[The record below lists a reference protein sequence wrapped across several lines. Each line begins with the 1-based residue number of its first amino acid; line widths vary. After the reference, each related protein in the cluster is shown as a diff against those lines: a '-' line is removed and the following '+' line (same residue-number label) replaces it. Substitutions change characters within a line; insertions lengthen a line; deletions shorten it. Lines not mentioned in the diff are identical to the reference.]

1 MKSKNKMK
9 TKTKKPSEGDELLAE
24 VMRYRRG
31 IGRYNFSM
39 LKSDGQRDL
48 AAIEAWE
55 ELEPKIENRINE
67 VGIKL

>member
-1 MKSKNKMK
+1 MK
-9 TKTKKPSEGDELLAE
+9 TKTKKPSEGDKLLAE

-39 LKSDGQRDL
+39 LKSDGQRYL

>member
-31 IGRYNFSM
+31 IGCYDFST
-39 LKSDGQRDL
+39 LKSDGQRYL
-48 AAIEAWE
+48 AAIEAWK
-55 ELEPKIENRINE
+55 ELEPKIEHRLYK